1 MYVQKRPHQS
11 ECRIWGV
18 GFLSSVISG
27 KQEMPEDFLVAPTP
41 SATELTELVTE
52 ARWIPTDRTVSFYF
66 SLGKTESF
74 RSICDNNQ
82 SEMARKLQCAALILL
97 VGILRMAN
105 SFNVDMKSPM
115 MFTGSQRD
123 MFGYTVKQFE
133 NEEGKWLLIGSPWE
147 GQPKR
152 RTGDIYKCPT
162 FKTSNPEC
170 VKLNLTE
177 YLTVPNITEV
187 KENMTLGLSLAAN
200 PNGGFLTCGPLY
212 AYKCGGLYYTVG
224 ACSNVSSTFQVVN
237 TIAPTVKA
245 CKSRLDIVIVL
256 DGSNSIYPWSSV
268 NNFLI
273 KLLEKIEIGHQQT
286 QVAIIQYGFKVTHE
300 VSLNQFSTTEDLL
313 EVAKEIK
320 QGGGNET
327 KTALGI
333 EYARTK
339 EFTEEKGMRPG
350 VSKVMVVVT
359 DGESHDSY
367 NLPNVIANCE
377 KDNIRRFAIAV
388 LGSYNRGNQSAEK
401 FLKEIE
407 FIASSPKDKHFFNV
421 SDEKALV
428 TIAEALGEQIFA
440 LEATNDKQAASFEME
455 MSQVG
460 FSTHSTEDSIML
472 GAVGAYDWNGT
483 VLLVN
488 DNGTVIPENETFFSK
503 SEESNEPLAGYLGY
517 SVSSVSVV
525 GDVWYVAGQPRYN
538 HTGQVIIYNYKGKQT
553 RIIQTLK
560 GEQIGS
566 YFGSTVC
573 TVDINKD
580 NLTDILLIGAP
591 MYMGTEKEEQG
602 KVYVYTLKEN
612 LFQRQMELEPLKQQC
627 SCLSTIGLHTNSF
640 NAAISEDHKCSE
652 PIRQPC
658 GSRFGTAI
666 VAVSD
671 LNLDGYNDV
680 AIGAPLEGNHQG
692 AVYLF
697 HGSGATINKMH
708 SQRISASP
716 SNESFLYFGQ
726 SIDGQMDLNDD
737 GLVDLT
743 IGAVGGAALFWSR
756 NIAQVMI
763 SKLEFQ
769 PPKINVQNKNCVID
783 ENPAV
788 CISTNICF
796 SLKLR
801 SGETE
806 PVVLDYSVRL
816 DSARRVSRGLFNE
829 TRDRNIKGSIILPLH
844 NCTEHIFYMLD
855 APDFLNPVEILV
867 EFNLSNPEE
876 GPVLDVDL
884 PSSKKA
890 LVPFTKDCG
899 DDGECIN
906 DLKLSAEADI
916 TGDSSAPYVVQTN
929 QKKFNLMIKLINQ
942 NENAYNSR
950 IAVTFSKNIYFAG
963 VEQNDDCTPLGPN
976 NVTCKVG
983 YPFLAPEAEASFKM
997 KFEFNTTH
1005 LLGDVFIH
1013 LEATSD
1019 SSELNETM
1027 SDNEVTVS
1035 IAVLYEAGLHFFSNF
1050 KEYHFKIAIND
1061 TFPDVIKST
1070 EEIGEAVDI
1079 TYKIDKE
1086 GDFPISHLTMSVTF
1100 PYLSPAN
1107 NTLLYLTGMA
1117 FSSNDVGKCHDSQ
1130 FVDPLKIHPKNP
1142 HKPAPEKERLTNTNG
1157 MCENNAGCA
1166 SFSCTIH
1173 PASSVQFNMSL
1184 RIWKPSFIKADFK
1197 SISLIV
1203 SATLTIEDSPFVVL
1217 SKAKEKSDVR
1227 AVTVSISKELHG
1239 GVPIWVIV
1247 LSVLAGLLL
1256 LALVILALWKAGFF
1270 RRPLKEKM

>member
-1 MYVQKRPHQS
+1 MSWRLQCTALILV
-11 ECRIWGV
+11 V
-18 GFLSSVISG
+18 GFLQLAS
-27 KQEMPEDFLVAPTP
+27 
-41 SATELTELVTE
+41 
-52 ARWIPTDRTVSFYF
+52 
-66 SLGKTESF
+66 
-74 RSICDNNQ
+74 
-82 SEMARKLQCAALILL
+82 
-97 VGILRMAN
+97 

-115 MFTGSQRD
+115 MFTGSKED

-147 GQPKR
+147 GQPKN
-152 RTGDIYKCPT
+152 RTGDVYKCPT
-162 FKTSNPEC
+162 FKTNNPEC

-177 YLTVPNITEV
+177 FLTIPNITEV
-187 KENMTLGLSLAAN
+187 KENMTLGMSLAAN
-200 PNGGFLTCGPLY
+200 PKGGFLACGPLY
-212 AYKCGGLYYTVG
+212 SYKCGGLYYTVG

-237 TIAPTVKA
+237 SIAPTVKA

-268 NNFLI
+268 NSFLI
-273 KLLEKIEIGHQQT
+273 KLLEKIEIGRQQT

-300 VSLNQFSTTEDLL
+300 VSLNEYNTTEDLL
-313 EVAKEIK
+313 EVAKKIK
-320 QGGGNET
+320 QCGGNET
-327 KTALGI
+327 RTALGI

-339 EFTEEKGMRPG
+339 EFTVEKGMRPG

-367 NLPNVIANCE
+367 NLPEVIENCE

-407 FIASSPKDKHFFNV
+407 FIASSPKNKHFFNV

-460 FSTHSTEDSIML
+460 FSTHMTEDSIML

-488 DNGTVIPENETFFSK
+488 NNETVIPENETFFDKSK
-503 SEESNEPLAGYLGY
+503 ESNEPLAGYLGY
-517 SVSSVSVV
+517 SVSSASVA

-538 HTGQVIIYNYKGKQT
+538 HTGQVVIYNYKGNKT
-553 RIIQTLK
+553 SIIQTLK

-573 TVDINKD
+573 AVDVDKD
-580 NLTDILLIGAP
+580 SLTDILLVGAP

-602 KVYVYTLKEN
+602 RVYVYTLKEN
-612 LFQRQMELEPLKQQC
+612 MFKFQMILEPLNQQC
-627 SCLSTIGLHTNSF
+627 SCLSAVGVRADRFNEATN
-640 NAAISEDHKCSE
+640 EDHKCSQ

-666 VAVSD
+666 TAVSD
-671 LNLDGYNDV
+671 LNLDNYNDV

-697 HGSGATINKMH
+697 HGSGTTINRKH
-708 SQRISASP
+708 SQRIAASSP
-716 SNESFLYFGQ
+716 NEHFKYFGQ

-743 IGAVGGAALFWSR
+743 IGAIGGAALFWSR
-756 NIAQVMI
+756 NIAQVTI
-763 SKLEFQ
+763 SKLKFQ
-769 PPKINVQNKNCVID
+769 PHKINVQNKNCVID
-783 ENPAV
+783 EKPTV
-788 CISTNICF
+788 CITADICF
-796 SLKLR
+796 NVRLK
-801 SGETE
+801 SDKPE
-806 PVVLDYSVRL
+806 PVVLDYSIRL

-829 TRDRNIKGSIILPLH
+829 TSERNIQGNITLPFH

-855 APDFLNPVEILV
+855 APDFLNPVEVLA

-884 PSSKKA
+884 PNSKKA

-899 DDGECIN
+899 EDGECIN
-906 DLKLSAEADI
+906 DLKLSAQADI
-916 TGDSSAPYVVQTN
+916 EGDSSDPYVVQTN
-929 QKKFNLMIKLINQ
+929 QKKFNLVIKLINQ
-942 NENAYNSR
+942 KENAYNSR

-963 VEQNDDCTPLGPN
+963 VEQNDDCMPLGPN

-983 YPFLAPEAEASFKM
+983 YPFLTPEAEISFKM

-1019 SSELNETM
+1019 SSELIETM
-1027 SDNEVTVS
+1027 SDNEVSIS
-1035 IAVLYEAGLHFFSNF
+1035 IAVLYEAGLHFLSNL
-1050 KEYHFKIAIND
+1050 KDYHFKIAVND

-1070 EEIGEAVDI
+1070 EEIGDAVDI
-1079 TYKIDKE
+1079 TYMIDKE

-1107 NTLLYLTGMA
+1107 NTLLYLTGMT
-1117 FSSNDVGKCHDSQ
+1117 FSSNNVGMCHDSE
-1130 FVDPLKIHPKNP
+1130 FMDPLKIDPKNP
-1142 HKPAPEKERLTNTNG
+1142 HKPAPEEERLTNTIG
-1157 MCENNAGCA
+1157 ICKNNAGCA
-1166 SFSCTIH
+1166 SFSCTIY
-1173 PASSVQFNMSL
+1173 PSSFVQFNMSL

-1197 SISLIV
+1197 SISLMIT
-1203 SATLTIEDSPFVVL
+1203 ATLTIENSPFVVL
-1217 SKAKEKSDVR
+1217 NKAKERSAVR
-1227 AVTVSISKELHG
+1227 AVTIGISKEFHG

-1247 LSVLAGLLL
+1247 LSILAGLLL